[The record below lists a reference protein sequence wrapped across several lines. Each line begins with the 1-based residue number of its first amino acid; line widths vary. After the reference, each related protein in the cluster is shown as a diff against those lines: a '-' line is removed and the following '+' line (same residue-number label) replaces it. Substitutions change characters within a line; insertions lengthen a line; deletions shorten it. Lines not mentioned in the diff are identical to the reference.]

1 VTLVTIVVLSLKVH
15 DLMHRWWTKKG
26 TSATV
31 EELKKALDFINMAY
45 IHEEYFD
52 NMRKNLTSYTGNDSQ
67 K

>member
-1 VTLVTIVVLSLKVH
+1 
-15 DLMHRWWTKKG
+15 MHRWWTKKG